1 MARSHRP
8 KATIA
13 DVAEAAGVSRGTVSR
28 YLNGGRWVSEE
39 SAKAVQKAVEK
50 TGYVASSTAR
60 ALRTGRSRTVA
71 FLIDEEP
78 AAFFGDPTFETLVA
92 SVSDAL
98 AAQDMSMVV
107 LLAGNAEQARRAVE
121 FLSSGAVAG
130 VVTASVHST
139 HGTLEEILDQGIPV
153 VNCGYPRTMADRV
166 SYVMGD
172 EAMGGRLMA
181 EHLRARGATRMGVI
195 AGPADSPGGTLRLEA
210 FRQVAG
216 ELLPERNIRFGD
228 YTREAG
234 RRYAT
239 ELFEQDRRID
249 ALFAASDVMAA
260 AVVKTAQERG
270 IDVPGQLLVGGF
282 DDSTAATATQPPL
295 TTIRQPFDR
304 IAAEL
309 VSVLLREITD
319 GYRAAVTVPVEL
331 VERGSTGATD

>member
-1 MARSHRP
+1 MARRRRT

-13 DVAEAAGVSRGTVSR
+13 DVSEAAGVSRGTVSR
-28 YLNGGRWVSEE
+28 YLNGGHWVSEA
-39 SAKAVQKAVEK
+39 STQAVRAAIEK

-60 ALRTGRSRTVA
+60 QLRTGRSGTVA
-71 FLIDEEP
+71 FLVDEEP

-107 LLAGNAEQARRAVE
+107 LLAGNAEQARRAIE

-130 VVTASVHST
+130 VVTASIHST
-139 HGTLEEILDQGIPV
+139 YGTLAKILDQGIPV

-181 EHLRARGATRMGVI
+181 EHLRERGASRVGVI
-195 AGPADSPGGTLRLEA
+195 AGPPDSPGGTLRLDA
-210 FRQVAG
+210 FRQAARDV
-216 ELLPERNIRFGD
+216 LPESNVRFGD
-228 YTREAG
+228 YTRGAG
-234 RRYAT
+234 RRFAT
-239 ELFEQDRRID
+239 ELLEADPNID
-249 ALFAASDVMAA
+249 AIFAASDVMAA
-260 AVVKTAQERG
+260 GVLDAAAERG
-270 IDVPGQLLVGGF
+270 MRVPEQLLVGGF
-282 DDSTAATATQPPL
+282 DDSSAATAVEPEL

-304 IAAEL
+304 ISAEL
-309 VSVLLREITD
+309 VSVLLREISD

-331 VERGSTGATD
+331 VTRASA

>member
-1 MARSHRP
+1 MARSRRT

-28 YLNGGRWVSEE
+28 YLNGGHWVSEASME
-39 SAKAVQKAVEK
+39 AVRAAIEK

-60 ALRTGRSRTVA
+60 QLRTGRSGTVA
-71 FLIDEEP
+71 FLVDEEP

-107 LLAGNAEQARRAVE
+107 LLAGSAEQARRAVE

-130 VVTASVHST
+130 VVTASIHST
-139 HGTLEEILDQGIPV
+139 HGTLEKIIDQGVPV

-166 SYVMGD
+166 SYVTGD

-181 EHLRARGATRMGVI
+181 EHLRERGALRMGVI

-210 FRQVAG
+210 FRRSAG
-216 ELLPERNIRFGD
+216 GLLPELNVRFGD

-234 RRYAT
+234 RRFAA
-239 ELFEQDRRID
+239 ELLDADPGID
-249 ALFAASDVMAA
+249 AIFAASDVMAA
-260 AVVKTAQERG
+260 GVLDTAAER
-270 IDVPGQLLVGGF
+270 DMHVPQQLLVGGF
-282 DDSTAATATQPPL
+282 DDSPVATSVEPEL
-295 TTIRQPFDR
+295 TTVRQPFGR
-304 IAAEL
+304 ISVEL
-309 VSVLLREITD
+309 VSVLMREISD
-319 GYRAAVTVPVEL
+319 GYRSGVTVPVEL
-331 VERGSTGATD
+331 VPRAST

>member
-1 MARSHRP
+1 MAGSRRT

-13 DVAEAAGVSRGTVSR
+13 DVSAAAGVSRGTVSR
-28 YLNGGRWVSEE
+28 YLNGGRWVSED
-39 SAKAVQKAVEK
+39 SKKAIRAAIEK

-60 ALRTGRSRTVA
+60 ALRTGRSGTVA
-71 FLIDEEP
+71 FLVDEEP

-130 VVTASVHST
+130 AVTASIHST
-139 HGTLEEILDQGIPV
+139 HGTLEKILDQGVPV

-181 EHLRARGATRMGVI
+181 DHLRERGATRLGVI
-195 AGPADSPGGTLRLEA
+195 AGPAESPGGTLRLDA
-210 FRQVAG
+210 FRQAAG
-216 ELLPERNIRFGD
+216 ELLPAEAVRFGD

-234 RRYAT
+234 RRYAA
-239 ELFEQDRRID
+239 ELLDADPDID
-249 ALFAASDVMAA
+249 AIFAASDVMAA
-260 AVVKTAQERG
+260 GVLEVTQERG
-270 IDVPGQLLVGGF
+270 IRVPEHLLVGGF
-282 DDSTAATATQPPL
+282 DDSSVASAMSPAL

-304 IAAEL
+304 ISAEL
-309 VSVLLREITD
+309 VSVLLREISD

-331 VERGSTGATD
+331 VPRESTGGVA

>member
-1 MARSHRP
+1 MARSRRI

-13 DVAEAAGVSRGTVSR
+13 DVAETAGVSRGTVSR
-28 YLNGGRWVSEE
+28 YLNGGRWVSED
-39 SAKAVQKAVEK
+39 SKQAIRAAIEK

-60 ALRTGRSRTVA
+60 ALRTGRSGTVA
-71 FLIDEEP
+71 FLVDEEP

-130 VVTASVHST
+130 VVTASIHST
-139 HGTLEEILDQGIPV
+139 HGTLEKILDLGVPV

-181 EHLRARGATRMGVI
+181 QHLRDRGATRIGVI
-195 AGPADSPGGTLRLEA
+195 AGPADSPGGTLRLDA
-210 FRQVAG
+210 FRQIAA
-216 ELLPERNIRFGD
+216 ELLPEPNVRFGD

-234 RRYAT
+234 RYLAT
-239 ELFEQDRRID
+239 DLLEVDPGID
-249 ALFAASDVMAA
+249 AIFAASDVMATG
-260 AVVKTAQERG
+260 VLDVAQGRG
-270 IDVPGQLLVGGF
+270 IRVPEQLLVGGF
-282 DDSTAATATQPPL
+282 DDSTVATVAQPAL
-295 TTIRQPFDR
+295 TTVRQPFDR
-304 IAAEL
+304 ISAEL
-309 VSVLLREITD
+309 VSVLLREISD

-331 VERGSTGATD
+331 VPRGSTGGAA

>member
-1 MARSHRP
+1 MARTHRT

-39 SAKAVQKAVEK
+39 SAKAVQRAVEK
-50 TGYVASSTAR
+50 TGYVVSSTAR
-60 ALRTGRSRTVA
+60 ALRTGRTGTVA
-71 FLIDEEP
+71 FLVDEEP
-78 AAFFGDPTFETLVA
+78 AAFFGDPTFEALLA

-107 LLAGNAEQARRAVE
+107 LLAGNVEQARRAVS

-139 HGTLEEILDQGIPV
+139 HGTLEKILDQGIPV

-172 EAMGGRLMA
+172 EAMGGRVMA
-181 EHLRARGATRMGVI
+181 EHLRSQGATRMGVI
-195 AGPADSPGGTLRLEA
+195 AGPADSPGGTLRLDA
-210 FRQVAG
+210 FRKSAG
-216 ELLPERNIRFGD
+216 ELLPESNIRFGD

-234 RRYAT
+234 RRFAL
-239 ELFEQDRRID
+239 ELLEQDSHID

-260 AVVKTAQERG
+260 AVVETAQERG
-270 IDVPGQLLVGGF
+270 IDVPRELMVGGF
-282 DDSTAATATQPPL
+282 DDSTAATSVQPAL
-295 TTIRQPFDR
+295 STIRQPFDR
-304 IAAEL
+304 IAEEL
-309 VSVLLREITD
+309 VTVLLREITD
-319 GYRAAVTVPVEL
+319 GYRSAVTVPVEL
-331 VERGSTGATD
+331 VERESTRAAG